1 VEKILR
7 LIEESIPITAITM
20 DASEN
25 PDHAH
30 LRVPFP
36 GKSREVFELLDRLHH
51 DLVAGGAAPDAALE
65 VLARIEPF
73 DTHPEVVAAYAEAL
87 G

>member
-1 VEKILR
+1 
-7 LIEESIPITAITM
+7 M

-25 PDHAH
+25 PDHSH
-30 LRVPFP
+30 LRVPFH
-36 GKSREVFELLDRLHH
+36 GKSREVFDLLDRLHR

-73 DTHPEVVAAYAEAL
+73 DSHPEVVAAYSESL
-87 G
+87 D